1 MHLLSV
7 IAALCA
13 LSSKTEAGGR
23 ALAKDIQ
30 GIEIVCGKKQ
40 DGGWVHSSVPVGAKV
55 TLKGSARYNLIA
67 CLFTTSFG
75 PNAYLP
81 ALSKAVKP
89 SEVTGVV
96 SIGLPPEAMSYW
108 S

>member
-1 MHLLSV
+1 MHILGV

-13 LSSKTEAGGR
+13 LSSETEAGGR

-30 GIEIVCGKKQ
+30 GIEIVHGKKQ
-40 DGGWVHSSVPVGAKV
+40 DGGWQG
-55 TLKGSARYNLIA
+55 
-67 CLFTTSFG
+67 TTSLHAFLPRLCEFHVIPIAAPVSG

-81 ALSKAVKP
+81 ASSKAVKP
-89 SEVTGVV
+89 SDVTGVV
-96 SIGLPPEAMSYW
+96 SIGLPPEAMRYW

>member
-1 MHLLSV
+1 MHILGV

-13 LSSKTEAGGR
+13 LSSETEAGGR

-30 GIEIVCGKKQ
+30 GIEIVHGKKQ
-40 DGGWVHSSVPVGAKV
+40 DGGWVHSGVPVGAKV
-55 TLKGSARYNLIA
+55 TLKSSA
-67 CLFTTSFG
+67 SG

-81 ALSKAVKP
+81 ASSKAVKP
-89 SEVTGVV
+89 SDVTGVV

>member
-30 GIEIVCGKKQ
+30 GIEIVCGKKA
-40 DGGWVHSSVPVGAKV
+40 GWWLG
-55 TLKGSARYNLIA
+55 
-67 CLFTTSFG
+67 TTSLHAFLPRLCEFHVIPIAAPVSG